1 MRILLVEDELKVASF
16 IRSALEEHSYAVDV
30 SHDGEEAHNL
40 AESTDYDLVILDI
53 MLPRMDGFQVLRRL
67 RARKPALPVLV
78 LTARGTVEDRVRG
91 LDLGAD
97 DYLVKPFALA
107 ELTARVRA
115 LLRRGVRESA
125 AELRVD
131 DLVLDSARR
140 RVTRAGRLI
149 ELSNKEFSLLEYL
162 MRNANH
168 VVTRG
173 MIAEHVWD
181 SSFDSFTNVIDVY
194 ISHLRNKVDR
204 NFSRRL
210 IHSVRGVGY
219 RISDSELEHDA
230 VS

>member
-1 MRILLVEDELKVASF
+1 
-16 IRSALEEHSYAVDV
+16 
-30 SHDGEEAHNL
+30 
-40 AESTDYDLVILDI
+40 
-53 MLPRMDGFQVLRRL
+53 MDDARL
-67 RARKPALPVLV
+67 
-78 LTARGTVEDRVRG
+78 
-91 LDLGAD
+91 
-97 DYLVKPFALA
+97 
-107 ELTARVRA
+107 
-115 LLRRGVRESA
+115 
-125 AELRVD
+125 
-131 DLVLDSARR
+131 LDSARR
-140 RVTRAGRLI
+140 RVARAGKPI
-149 ELSNKEFSLLEYL
+149 ELSNKEYSLLEYL